1 MVDHVGIIVLLVVLL
16 AAPVWALFFKRRRT
30 AGSAAREPE
39 LDSAE
44 RVPEDSG
51 VTESLLGGMLIY
63 LLVQTL
69 VLLLVLW
76 ALAFHAVG
84 LFSLLGLLIPML
96 LGLIHAWRVG
106 ALKW

>member
-16 AAPVWALFFKRRRT
+16 AAPVWALFFQRRRT
-30 AGSAAREPE
+30 AGSAAREVE
-39 LDSAE
+39 LNPVE
-44 RVPEDSG
+44 TPPEDSG
-51 VTESLLGGMLIY
+51 VTESLLGGVLVY
-63 LLVQTL
+63 LLLQTV

-76 ALAFHAVG
+76 ALSFHAVG
-84 LFSLLGLLIPML
+84 LLSLLGLLIPML